1 MNPQDETQKSTFKAE
16 VLTQRGKKRSP
27 STRAMR
33 RAKTM
38 ALIKQVESLMA
49 MLGPHKQEAV
59 RALVDG
65 LKATRKIYHQGV
77 CVDEVP
83 DELARHKNA
92 VAILEWLE
100 GKPRELQVSIHG
112 DFEDLASLQQ
122 RVAQSPAFKQ
132 LTESSQ
138 KTVEKG

>member
-1 MNPQDETQKSTFKAE
+1 
-16 VLTQRGKKRSP
+16 
-27 STRAMR
+27 
-33 RAKTM
+33 M

-100 GKPRELQVSIHG
+100 GKPRELQIHVG
-112 DFEDLASLQQ
+112 GNFEDLASLQA
-122 RVAQSPAFKQ
+122 RVEKSPAFARIVEAQKAVQGKETTLMGAESRTEEAQ
-132 LTESSQ
+132 LNCGITRGE
-138 KTVEKG
+138 

>member
-1 MNPQDETQKSTFKAE
+1 
-16 VLTQRGKKRSP
+16 
-27 STRAMR
+27 MR

-59 RALVDG
+59 QALVDG
-65 LKATRKIYHQGV
+65 LRATRKIYHQGV

-100 GKPRELQVSIHG
+100 GKPRELQIHLG
-112 DFEDLASLQQ
+112 AKFEDLTELQD
-122 RVAQSPAFKQ
+122 RVMQSEAFKQ
-132 LTESSQ
+132 ITSQ
-138 KTVEKG
+138 KVVEGEVIPPALPNQFPQHNTERG